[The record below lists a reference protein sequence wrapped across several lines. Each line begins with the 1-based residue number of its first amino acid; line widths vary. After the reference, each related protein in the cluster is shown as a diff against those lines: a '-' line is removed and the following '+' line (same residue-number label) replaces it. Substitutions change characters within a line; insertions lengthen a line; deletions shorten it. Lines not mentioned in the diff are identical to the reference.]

1 MTEVELFKFIEE
13 RGLSENISD
22 WTADIPS
29 LETPRPPLSTKLERQ
44 LLRESKLYLK
54 QFDKKNERQSYNLR
68 KRTKIS
74 YKY

>member
-13 RGLSENISD
+13 RGLSENVSD
-22 WTADIPS
+22 WTADIPE
-29 LETPRPPLSTKLERQ
+29 LEPLRPPLSTKLERR
-44 LLRESKLYLK
+44 LLRESKSYLK

-68 KRTKIS
+68 KRTTIR